1 MKKKELRSG
10 YTTGAC
16 AAAAA
21 KAATMIL
28 LKGQERQGQGSWGK
42 GPVENKAI
50 SEDWTLDPGPWT
62 LSSVEIP
69 LPDGSRHRFVI
80 HDSGYRAEDGTA
92 WVSVI
97 KDAGDDPD
105 VTNKAEIRAEVRR
118 QRTDRGE
125 STEPR
130 TQSTDRIEKTKD
142 RAQSTGNDKM
152 APEVGNNCLSSGL
165 CALGSV
171 LILGGKGVG
180 VVTKPG
186 LPVPLGEPAINPIP
200 RRMITEAVRE
210 AISEGSRVK
219 GPGPSNDT
227 GKKHSSLLLSDRPLV
242 PGPWT
247 LFEIT
252 ISVPLGEEL
261 ALKTLNPRL
270 GIAGGI
276 SILGTTGIVRPVSA
290 EAWMATITSSMDVA
304 RALGHEEVVLSA
316 GRASETAHMERYHL
330 PEESYVMMGD
340 YLEFSLREAMRHGF
354 RKIHIAAQWAKMV
367 KISLETPQTHVRHG
381 ALDVSQA
388 VEFIS
393 GIWPS
398 PVLNARSFN
407 TAREVFDL
415 IVTEQGIQTP
425 VFSDVCKAAK
435 KYAEQITGGIPVI
448 THLVSYK
455 GEIMANS
462 SHLLSLYGTSA
473 IDLTVKEIETFR
485 EEQE

>member
-1 MKKKELRSG
+1 MKKKILRSG

-28 LKGQERQGQGSWGK
+28 LQRTEDRRQITEHRTQTTDIQSLTSGFCLL
-42 GPVENKAI
+42 A
-50 SEDWTLDPGPWT
+50 
-62 LSSVEIP
+62 SSVEIP
-69 LPDGSRHRFVI
+69 FPDGSRHRFVI
-80 HDSGYRAEDGTA
+80 HDSGYRAENGTA
-92 WVSVI
+92 WATVI

-105 VTNKAEIRAEVRR
+105 VTNGAEIRAEVRS
-118 QRTDRGE
+118 QMTD
-125 STEPR
+125 
-130 TQSTDRIEKTKD
+130 D
-142 RAQSTGNDKM
+142 RAQTTDNKSLTSDFWL
-152 APEVGNNCLSSGL
+152 LSS
-165 CALGSV
+165 V
-171 LILGGKGVG
+171 LLRGGKGVG

-186 LPVPLGEPAINPIP
+186 LPVPMGEPAINPIP
-200 RRMITEAVRE
+200 RKMITEAVRE
-210 AISEGSRVK
+210 ALIQMTDDRGQKTEIR
-219 GPGPSNDT
+219 DQ
-227 GKKHSSLLLSDRPLV
+227 SSDIQSLASDFWLLSSV
-242 PGPWT
+242 I
-247 LFEIT
+247 EVT

-316 GRASETAHMERYHL
+316 GRASETAHMEKHRL

-340 YLEFSLREAMRHGF
+340 YLEFSLREAVQHGF

-381 ALDVSQA
+381 ALDVTKA

-393 GIWPS
+393 SIWPS
-398 PVLNARSFN
+398 PALNARHFN

-415 IVTEQGIQTP
+415 IVAEQGIQAQA
-425 VFSDVCKAAK
+425 FRDVCKAAK
-435 KYAEQITGGIPVI
+435 KYAEEITGGIPVI
-448 THLVSYK
+448 THLVSYE
-455 GEIMANS
+455 GRIITDSE
-462 SHLLSLYGTSA
+462 
-473 IDLTVKEIETFR
+473 
-485 EEQE
+485 